1 MKLDNVLAEIE
12 QEEQE
17 VLFQEAFQVNDL
29 DSAAEAQRRIAW
41 FEDKKKEIEEITKS
55 QIEPFQK
62 RIDKIKSWGEES
74 KQEFIQKQTY
84 YSNLLEQF
92 MKQQIAEQVLNGKK
106 PKKTISLPYGKIALK
121 KQQPEFLKD
130 ESTLL
135 NYAEQSGFV
144 KIEKKTDW
152 ASIKSSCIVVGDKL
166 YDQNGEEVPG
176 VKVVER
182 EEKFELKLDC

>member
-1 MKLDNVLAEIE
+1 MNLDNVLTEIE

-29 DSAAEAQRRIAW
+29 ESAAEAQRRIAW

-92 MKQQIAEQVLNGKK
+92 MKQQIEEQISKGKN
-106 PKKTISLPYGKIALK
+106 PKKSISLPYGKIALK
-121 KQQPEFLKD
+121 KQQPEYLKD
-130 ESTLL
+130 EATLL
-135 NYAEQSGFV
+135 EYAEQSGFV
-144 KIEKKTDW
+144 KVEKKTDW
-152 ASIKSSCIVVGDKL
+152 ANIKKSCIVVGDKL
-166 YDQNGEEVPG
+166 IDSNGEVVPG
-176 VKVVER
+176 IVVVER
-182 EEKFELKLDC
+182 EDKFEVKLDC

>member
-1 MKLDNVLAEIE
+1 MNLDNVLTEIE

-17 VLFQEAFQVNDL
+17 VFFQEAFQVNDL
-29 DSAAEAQRRIAW
+29 ESAAEAQRRIAW

-74 KQEFIQKQTY
+74 TQEFIQKQTY

-92 MKQQIAEQVLNGKK
+92 MKQHIAQQVLDGKK